1 MFSLGFRSKVGT
13 QDAIAT
19 VVSHISKA
27 DAFRKKQS
35 AAIVMIDI
43 EKAFEMVSPIVILH
57 ALVSVGIHGKMLK
70 WLQDF
75 LTHRSGNVKFQNE
88 KSSTVQFMN
97 VTPQGSCLSP
107 TLFSYVINGLLK
119 LELPSTVQ
127 LVAYADDLVL
137 SCVHRDK
144 DKVVNN
150 LQQALEL
157 LQAKALSYG
166 LQFSPAKSK
175 AMWFYTSKPER
186 VTTLNYP

>member
-1 MFSLGFRSKVGT
+1 
-13 QDAIAT
+13 
-19 VVSHISKA
+19 
-27 DAFRKKQS
+27 
-35 AAIVMIDI
+35 MIDI

-75 LTHRSGNVKFQNE
+75 LTHRSGNVKYQNE

-97 VTPQGSCLSP
+97 GTLQGSCLSP

-119 LELPSTVQ
+119 LELPSIIVQ

-144 DKVVNN
+144 DKVMNN
-150 LQQALEL
+150 LQQAL
-157 LQAKALSYG
+157 
-166 LQFSPAKSK
+166 
-175 AMWFYTSKPER
+175 
-186 VTTLNYP
+186 